1 MTSGPVHVAIL
12 GKLNS
17 VMVMGSKE
25 IHAILKRH
33 SITPSRSLGQNFVTD
48 PNTIRKIV
56 HLADINSSD
65 HVLEIGPGLGSLTC
79 ELANAAQVVVIEFD
93 RYLIPALRETL
104 EDSDMLGR
112 TEIVEADAMEIHW
125 EDFFSKRDTNWKMI
139 SNLPYNIASPLLL
152 DVLDSAHQVKE
163 IIVMVQREV
172 GERFAARTGTP
183 AYGIPSVKAQY
194 WSDVSI
200 VGRIPPQVFFPIPK
214 VESVLLQ
221 FKRRAYVEP
230 VDLEILWRLVR
241 TGFGQRRKML
251 RRSLRG
257 VVHPLEFEIA
267 ELDSTMRPQDLTV
280 QNWVSLAN
288 ACKS

>member
-1 MTSGPVHVAIL
+1 
-12 GKLNS
+12 
-17 VMVMGSKE
+17 MVMGSKE
-25 IHAILKRH
+25 IHSILKRH

-79 ELANAAQVVVIEFD
+79 ELANAAQVIVIEFD

-104 EDSDMLGR
+104 EDYDMLDR
-112 TEIVEADAMEIHW
+112 TEIVEADAMKIRW
-125 EDFFSKRDTNWKMI
+125 KDFFSTKDANWKMI

-163 IIVMVQREV
+163 MTVMVQREV
-172 GERFAARTGTP
+172 GERFTARLGTP

-200 VGRIPPQVFFPIPK
+200 VGRIPPQVFFPVPK

-221 FKRRAYVEP
+221 FKRRAAVEP
-230 VDLEILWRLVR
+230 TDLEMLWRLVR
-241 TGFGQRRKML
+241 IGFGQRRKML
-251 RRSLRG
+251 RKSLRD
-257 VVHPLEFEIA
+257 VVQPLGFEIA

-280 QNWVSLAN
+280 QDWVALAN